1 MKNEATNV
9 DHKDMKCTANMIVTY
24 PGKEKIEVVTKNGID
39 IREYLQKDTLTFDVT
54 KNTEREL
61 RAYLAKYNPEKL
73 KEYEK
78 AKEAKDEGR

>member
-39 IREYLQKDTLTFDVT
+39 IREYLQKFTVSD
-54 KNTEREL
+54 
-61 RAYLAKYNPEKL
+61 
-73 KEYEK
+73 
-78 AKEAKDEGR
+78 